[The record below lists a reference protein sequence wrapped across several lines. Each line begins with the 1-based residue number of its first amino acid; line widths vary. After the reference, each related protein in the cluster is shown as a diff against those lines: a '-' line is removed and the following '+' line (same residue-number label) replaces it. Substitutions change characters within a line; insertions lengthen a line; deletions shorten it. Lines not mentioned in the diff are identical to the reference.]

1 MKKVMFLMAV
11 AGMFAFASCGNT
23 ETPAENNDSAAQMEE
38 PAATPAEDQAN
49 NDTCNAA
56 TEEAAADANAETA
69 EAK

>member
-11 AGMFAFASCGNT
+11 AGMFAFASCAGNT
-23 ETPAENNDSAAQMEE
+23 EEPKDTAAAAEPTEAE
-38 PAATPAEDQAN
+38 ATPAEDQAN